1 MKTSI
6 LALAIGVALAYPT
19 AAYAG
24 RDPQRVRGPFPEH
37 PTTVNE
43 PTIRELTLHGAI
55 RSRPVEPTG

>member
-19 AAYAG
+19 AAYADG
-24 RDPQRVRGPFPEH
+24 IPNIFEGLFPA
-37 PTTVNE
+37 TTVNE

>member
-6 LALAIGVALAYPT
+6 LALAIGVALAYP
-19 AAYAG
+19 
-24 RDPQRVRGPFPEH
+24 QRLTRTGSPTYSRAFSQH

-43 PTIRELTLHGAI
+43 PTMRELTLHGAI